1 MENQTLTA
9 PEPTVVQFGQGQK
22 IHYMTFRV
30 VVRGEGDAIIAPS
43 SCGVE
48 NRWNVHGTYDCDTLT
63 IADVDCTRCLARIER
78 LREIGRLE

>member
-9 PEPTVVQFGQGQK
+9 PEPAIVQFGQGQK
-22 IHYMTFRV
+22 IHFMTFRV
-30 VVRGEGDAIIAPS
+30 VQPFAGDAFIAPS

-48 NRWNVHGTYDCDTLT
+48 RRWNVHGTYDCDGLT